1 MVILSS
7 HQAPLTS
14 GLKMKV
20 FGSRVVYYIRMI
32 TMDYRLI
39 ELCRVGD
46 SSAIEHFVQTYQQ
59 DVYRLA
65 LSILDDSS
73 EAEDAAQEALIAALR
88 TLDSFQ
94 GASSLKTWLYSITV
108 NICRN
113 RLQHQKRRERLAE
126 ILSAILRLQNTR
138 TPSVEEAAVRNE
150 SNEALW
156 RGIHRMDEKHRIP
169 IVLRY
174 YHDLSVAEI
183 ANILQIPEGTV
194 HSRLNTARRHLHDVL
209 KEGSS

>member
-1 MVILSS
+1 
-7 HQAPLTS
+7 
-14 GLKMKV
+14 
-20 FGSRVVYYIRMI
+20 MI

-46 SSAIEHFVQTYQQ
+46 SSAIENFVQTYQR

-65 LSILDDSS
+65 LSILDDDT
-73 EAEDAAQEALIAALR
+73 EAEEAAQDSLLAALR
-88 TLDSFQ
+88 SLDSFR

-108 NICRN
+108 NICRT
-113 RLQHQKRRERLAE
+113 RLQRCRRRERLTG
-126 ILSAILRLQNTR
+126 ILAGILRVR
-138 TPSVEEAAVRNE
+138 TTASVEEDAIRNE
-150 SNEALW
+150 ADKSLW
-156 RGIHRMDEKHRIP
+156 HTIHHMKEKHRIP

-194 HSRLNTARRHLHDVL
+194 HSRLNTARRFLHEVL
-209 KEGSS
+209 KEGSL